1 MPAKQPLSPDDLYRM
16 QIITGYELAP
26 DGRHVIYAVQRV
38 DRASEEKYS
47 DLWLVSTEAGEP
59 RRFTGGDHVDRAPRW
74 SPDGRQIA
82 FLSNRADKEQFQ
94 LYVIP
99 VDGGEARRVTEAEG
113 DFGDFVWAPDG
124 RTILCQFRKR
134 DAAVK
139 EREADPQKKKLGVV
153 ARHITRLVHKWDGE
167 GFLPEERRHL
177 WTVDVASGKTMQ
189 LTDDNRYEESE
200 PAWSPDGR
208 WIAFVSNRTPDPDLD
223 QINTRIFVM
232 PAAGGYFRAVDAPR
246 GDMNSPVFSPDSTQI
261 AFYGTEGT
269 RQFWRNTDLWV
280 APVDGHAAAR
290 NLTAPLDICAGMRTL
305 GDSHAAPPSL
315 PVWAADGDR
324 LFFQVSRR
332 GSTVFAQ
339 IDVNGGPDTY
349 AVTLG
354 EDEALDQP
362 SYDDA
367 RQRVVYQRSN
377 ALDPGD
383 LWVTHLD
390 TGHSRRL
397 THVNATLLRARALGA
412 VEEVWFEG
420 RDGHPLQG
428 WIMTPPDFDPAKRYP
443 AILEIHGGPQLQYG
457 RRFFHEFHYLAGLGY
472 VVFFTNPRGSQ
483 GYGNA
488 HQDAIVNDFGAV
500 AHDDLMAWTDHVTAR
515 PYVDA
520 ARVGVTG
527 GSYGGYMTNWIV
539 GHTDRFAAAVT
550 QRSLCNLISFHGT
563 SDFTWIFQFWFGDE
577 PPWENVE
584 NYWRQSPLKY
594 VANVK
599 TPTLVVHAEGDKRVS
614 VEQSEQWYT
623 ALRQVG
629 VPSEFVRIEG
639 ESHNLSR
646 GGRTDRRI
654 ARLEHM
660 ARWFERYLRGG

>member
-1 MPAKQPLSPDDLYRM
+1 MPAKQPLSADDLYRM
-16 QIITGYELAP
+16 RIITGYELSP

-47 DLWLVSTEAGEP
+47 DLWLVSTESGEP
-59 RRFTGGDHVDRAPRW
+59 RRFTGGDYVDRAPRW

-99 VDGGEARRVTEAEG
+99 VDGGEAQRVTEAEG
-113 DFGDFVWAPDG
+113 DFGSFVWSPDG
-124 RTILCQFRKR
+124 STILYQFRKR

-153 ARHITRLVHKWDGE
+153 ARHITRLVHKWDGQ
-167 GFLPEERRHL
+167 GFLPEERWHL
-177 WTVDVASGKTMQ
+177 WTVAVATGKTVQ
-189 LTDDNRYEESE
+189 LTDDNRYEEAE

-223 QINTRIFVM
+223 QINTQIFVM

-246 GDMNSPVFSPDSTQI
+246 GDMNSPVFSPDSTRI
-261 AFYGTEGT
+261 ALARRASPVLAQHRPLGCARGRAVRLPTTSPHRWTSAPACAAPGRFPRGAG
-269 RQFWRNTDLWV
+269 V
-280 APVDGHAAAR
+280 APGLVRGRSAALFQVSRHAAAR
-290 NLTAPLDICAGMRTL
+290 SSPKSQD
-305 GDSHAAPPSL
+305 
-315 PVWAADGDR
+315 
-324 LFFQVSRR
+324 
-332 GSTVFAQ
+332 
-339 IDVNGGPDTY
+339 GGPDTY

-354 EDEALDQP
+354 EDEP
-362 SYDDA
+362 SISRA
-367 RQRVVYQRSN
+367 TMTPGSAWSTSAAQVE
-377 ALDPGD
+377 PGD
-383 LWVTHLD
+383 LVTHLD
-390 TGHSRRL
+390 TGHSLRL
-397 THVNATLLRARALGA
+397 THVNEARCANAPLGCGG
-412 VEEVWFEG
+412 EVWFR

-428 WIMTPPDFDPAKRYP
+428 WIMTPPDFAPTSAT
-443 AILEIHGGPQLQYG
+443 
-457 RRFFHEFHYLAGLGY
+457 RRFWRSTAGRSCNTAGA
-472 VVFFTNPRGSQ
+472 FSTNFTTWPGSATWSSSPTRADSRLRQ
-483 GYGNA
+483 RA

-500 AHDDLMAWTDHVTAR
+500 AYDDLMAWTDHVTAL

-577 PPWENVE
+577 PPWEDVE

-614 VEQSEQWYT
+614 VEQSEQWQQSF
-623 ALRQVG
+623 A
-629 VPSEFVRIEG
+629 S
-639 ESHNLSR
+639 
-646 GGRTDRRI
+646 GGRAQRVRAHRR
-654 ARLEHM
+654 RVP
-660 ARWFERYLRGG
+660 

>member
-1 MPAKQPLSPDDLYRM
+1 MPAKQPLSADDLYRM
-16 QIITGYELAP
+16 RIITGYELSP

-47 DLWLVSTEAGEP
+47 DLWLVSTESGEP
-59 RRFTGGDHVDRAPRW
+59 RRFTGGDYVDRAPRW

-99 VDGGEARRVTEAEG
+99 VDGGEAQRVTEAEG
-113 DFGDFVWAPDG
+113 DFGSFVWSPDG
-124 RTILCQFRKR
+124 STLLYQFRKR

-153 ARHITRLVHKWDGE
+153 ARHITRLVHKWDGQ
-167 GFLPEERRHL
+167 GFLPEERWHL
-177 WTVDVASGKTMQ
+177 WTVDVATGKTVQ
-189 LTDDNRYEESE
+189 LTDDNRYEEAE
-200 PAWSPDGR
+200 PTWSPDGR
-208 WIAFVSNRTPDPDLD
+208 WLAFVSNRTPDPDLD
-223 QINTRIFVM
+223 QINTQIFLM

-246 GDMNSPVFSPDSTQI
+246 GDMNSPVFSPDSTRI
-261 AFYGTEGT
+261 AFFGTEGT

-280 APVDGHAAAR
+280 APVDGSAPAH
-290 NLTAPLDICAGMRTL
+290 NLTAPLDVCAGMRTL
-305 GDSHAAPPSL
+305 GDSHAAPASL
-315 PVWAADGDR
+315 PVWSADGAR
-324 LFFQVSRR
+324 LFFQVSRH

-339 IDVNGGPDTY
+339 IAVDGGPDTY

-367 RQRVVYQRSN
+367 RQRMVYQRSN
-377 ALDPGD
+377 AVEPGD
-383 LWVTHLD
+383 LWVTYVD
-390 TGHSRRL
+390 TGQSRRL
-397 THVNATLLRARALGA
+397 THVNEALLRERALGA
-412 VEEVWFEG
+412 VEEVWFQG

-457 RRFFHEFHYLAGLGY
+457 RRFFHEFHYLAAQGY
-472 VVFFTNPRGSQ
+472 VVYFSNPRGSQ

-500 AHDDLMAWTDHVTAR
+500 AFDDLMAWTDHVTAL

-527 GSYGGYMTNWIV
+527 GSYGGYMTTTII
-539 GHTDRFAAAVT
+539 GRTDRFKAACA
-550 QRSLCNLISFHGT
+550 QRLVSNLISMWGS
-563 SDFTWIFQFWFGDE
+563 SDFNWIWTRAWGNE
-577 PPWENVE
+577 TPWENLE
-584 NYWRQSPLKY
+584 NYWRQSPISGIGN
-594 VANVK
+594 AK
-599 TPTLVVHAEGDKRVS
+599 TPTLIIHSERDFRCNL
-614 VEQSEQWYT
+614 EQGEQVYV
-623 ALRQVG
+623 ALKKLG
-629 VPSEFVRIEG
+629 VDTELV
-639 ESHNLSR
+639 
-646 GGRTDRRI
+646 
-654 ARLEHM
+654 
-660 ARWFERYLRGG
+660 